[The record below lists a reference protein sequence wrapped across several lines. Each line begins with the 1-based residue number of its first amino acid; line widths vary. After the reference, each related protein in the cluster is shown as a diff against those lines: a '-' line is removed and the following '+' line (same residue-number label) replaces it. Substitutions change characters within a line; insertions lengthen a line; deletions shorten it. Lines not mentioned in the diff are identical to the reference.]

1 MHGIHYNVKKE
12 RKKKTPPNQLGN
24 KEKIKVYLL
33 MHDLHRVLSKSYP
46 LSLSSTSRISNL
58 TILAIQG
65 SILRTVSI
73 LTRDLDAREFVKECL
88 LRPWKTKKEK
98 KKRTKM
104 DIYPC
109 LFSPYS

>member
-104 DIYPC
+104 DICSC

>member
-1 MHGIHYNVKKE
+1 
-12 RKKKTPPNQLGN
+12 
-24 KEKIKVYLL
+24 

-98 KKRTKM
+98 KNAQKWTYVHVSLAHTVNHSM
-104 DIYPC
+104 ANHGLP
-109 LFSPYS
+109 FSQLRRP